1 MGYLKYFNKS
11 FDFGSDK
18 QRLIRWRKE
27 PVILR
32 AEKPTRIDKAR
43 GVGYKAKQGFV
54 IVRVRVTSGGRDR
67 PKPAQGRKPSKM
79 GRLRYYPKKSLK
91 WIAEERAARKFS
103 NLEVLN
109 SYWVGR
115 DGVHAWYEI
124 VMVDPMHP
132 SVQKDKNTGWIALK
146 THTRRVFRGL
156 TASGKKGRGM
166 RSKGHAKSR
175 PSVRAKD
182 RQGN

>member
-1 MGYLKYFNKS
+1 MGYLKYVGMGFES
-11 FDFGSDK
+11 HSDK
-18 QRLIRWRKE
+18 ERLIRWRRE

-32 AEKPTRIDKAR
+32 TERPTRIDKAR
-43 GVGYKAKQGFV
+43 QVGYRAKPGFV

-67 PKPAQGRKPSKM
+67 PRFVQGRKPSKM
-79 GRLRYYPKKSLK
+79 GMLRYYPKKSLK
-91 WIAEERAARKFS
+91 WIAEERAAKKFS

-124 VMVDPMHP
+124 VMVDPVHP
-132 SVQKDKNTGWIALK
+132 SILKDIKTKWIGQS

-156 TASGKKGRGM
+156 TSSGKKGRGM